1 MREVK
6 RSRMIL
12 PFIIVNQMCDF
23 IIKQKYSMPVVPLLL
38 KKKCHFAQVTV
49 VFILPTIE
57 LAFPLI
63 FPSRW
68 PGLLNRLI
76 NIVPFQSAVLKERNI
91 GVASDC

>member
-6 RSRMIL
+6 RSIMIL

-23 IIKQKYSMPVVPLLL
+23 IIKQKYSRPVISLLL
-38 KKKCHFAQVTV
+38 KEKYHFVEVAV
-49 VFILPTIE
+49 VFILLRIE
-57 LAFPLI
+57 LAFPLL

-76 NIVPFQSAVLKERNI
+76 NIAPFQSSVLKERNI